1 MAMTTTELVEVVL
14 SNICCIIDT
23 LNLSG
28 EAVEKKMAE
37 SKVSDIASFAIH
49 VSVITSPNC
58 TG

>member
-28 EAVEKKMAE
+28 EAVEKKWRNQ
-37 SKVSDIASFAIH
+37 KCPI
-49 VSVITSPNC
+49 
-58 TG
+58 